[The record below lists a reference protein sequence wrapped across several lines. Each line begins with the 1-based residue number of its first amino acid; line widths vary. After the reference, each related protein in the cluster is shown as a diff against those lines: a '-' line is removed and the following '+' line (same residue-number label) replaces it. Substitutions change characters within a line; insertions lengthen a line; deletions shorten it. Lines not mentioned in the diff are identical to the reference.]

1 MGGQHIVKPLRD
13 RLTEALSTASKA
25 DRALAGYMLSDMAAL
40 PFETAA
46 SIAAKVEV
54 SEPTVG
60 RFCRSLGYAGFK
72 DLKNALKNDMGDQP
86 WLIGD
91 RLRDLQA
98 RTKAGEDQLARGLEL
113 EMAALV
119 AVYEAAQTPEFAT
132 AVKRLATAKRVFA
145 VGFQTERGMAQIFVN
160 QLQYLR
166 DGVQLL
172 DAAGGNF
179 AELLATDEGDA
190 ALVMFEA
197 RRYSRHALVLAH
209 EARAAGIPVT
219 LITDPYCD
227 WAHDVADEV
236 FVVPTAVN
244 LFWESTAQMASLAN
258 LLVNGVFMELG
269 SGVEA
274 RMNKIAGLFARFTGH
289 VGDSAAARSEIARPA
304 SKTDGTR

>member
-1 MGGQHIVKPLRD
+1 MTKLLRE
-13 RLTEALSTASKA
+13 RLTDLPVSASRA
-25 DRALAGYMLSDMAAL
+25 DRALAAYMLAEPASL

-46 SIAAKVEV
+46 SLAAKVSV

-60 RFCRSLGYAGFK
+60 RFCRRLGYTGFK
-72 DLKNALKNDMGDQP
+72 DLKSHLGAELGDGP

-91 RLRDLQA
+91 RLNDL
-98 RTKAGEDQLARGLEL
+98 RTRHHAGEDQLAGGLEL

-119 AVYEAAQTPEFAT
+119 AVYELAQSDAWAT
-132 AVKRLATAKRVFA
+132 VVKRLATTRAVFA
-145 VGFQTERGMAQIFVN
+145 AGFQTERGMAQIFVN

-172 DAAGGNF
+172 DLSDGNF
-179 AELLATDEGDA
+179 SPLLARGTGDSDDT
-190 ALVMFEA
+190 ALVLFEA
-197 RRYSRHALVLAH
+197 RRYSRVARDLAM

-227 WAHDVADEV
+227 WAHEAASEV
-236 FVVPTAVN
+236 FVVPTHFN

-269 SGVEA
+269 PQTEE
-274 RMNKIAGLFARFTGH
+274 RMNRIASLYDRFTGH
-289 VGDSAAARSEIARPA
+289 VGTPPARL
-304 SKTDGTR
+304 KTKT